1 MSARV
6 PGLATRAATER
17 YAQTFGSACAAGHY
31 SDFLNLHLRLSS
43 LGIGTFPGVATDAVD
58 AAYAGIV
65 HRAVLAGINVFD
77 TAAHYRYGRSARALG
92 EGLRRAFADGVERAQ
107 VFVVAKGG
115 FLAFDDGPPADA
127 ARWFDAHV
135 VARGLGR
142 REDLAGQHC
151 LSPRYVEAQLEA
163 VRAATGLDSLD
174 AFLLDQP
181 EVHYA
186 ALGKERA
193 HRRMAEVFE
202 VLERAA
208 RDGRIGCYGISSFDA
223 LRVETDAVLFQS
235 LTSLLALAERA
246 AHAAGG
252 DARTRHAL
260 RIVQLPFNQAMT
272 EGFTR
277 FSQATGEGNVASSI
291 QAAHQLRVYA
301 MASHVMGKGA
311 FAGTGADAVRA
322 RLANLPNDAQ
332 RALQFARSTPGIGTA
347 LVGVSTPAHLDDVL
361 AVARTAPL
369 ARADYLRL
377 FERVP

>member
-1 MSARV
+1 MPRSPAS
-6 PGLATRAATER
+6 T
-17 YAQTFGSACAAGHY
+17 
-31 SDFLNLHLRLSS
+31 SS
-43 LGIGTFPGVATDAVD
+43 TPRPITGTALG
-58 AAYAGIV
+58 
-65 HRAVLAGINVFD
+65 
-77 TAAHYRYGRSARALG
+77 RALG

-174 AFLLDQP
+174 GFLLDQP

-246 AHAAGG
+246 AHGRGRRCPSAACPPHRAAAVQSGHDRGLHPVFAG
-252 DARTRHAL
+252 DR
-260 RIVQLPFNQAMT
+260 
-272 EGFTR
+272 
-277 FSQATGEGNVASSI
+277 EGNVASSI

-301 MASHVMGKGA
+301 MASHAMGKGA
-311 FAGTGADAVRA
+311 FAGTGAESVRA
-322 RLANLPNDAQ
+322 RLADLPNDAQ
-332 RALQFARSTPGIGTA
+332 RALQFARSTRGSGRRSS
-347 LVGVSTPAHLDDVL
+347 G
-361 AVARTAPL
+361 
-369 ARADYLRL
+369 
-377 FERVP
+377 